1 VSMNERPVSRR
12 GLLRTGALSGLG
24 VASLGSLASM
34 IDASRALASGS
45 GTGGGVSALVTAAK
59 REGKLNVITIPLKG
73 WADYD
78 EIMATFQSRYG
89 LKISD
94 AIPDG
99 SSAQE
104 VSAIKTLKGQ
114 TRAPDVVDIS
124 PAWAATGKEQGLYV
138 PYKVATWDTI
148 PSAMKDPNG
157 YWYGDYYGVPT
168 FLSVNKVVRQ
178 APRDWSDL
186 LSAKLR
192 GLVALGGDPRQAG
205 EAFGA
210 VFAAALANG
219 GSLNNIQPGIDF
231 FAKLKKAGNFNP
243 TFALNANIAKGATPV
258 AIRWDYLL
266 LAARDVFNGNPAVTV
281 TIPKSGGYAGYYC
294 QAISTYAP
302 NPNAAKLWEEFL
314 YTDEGQLM
322 YLKGYTHPARYT
334 DLAKRGK
341 IPASLAAKLP
351 PAEAYNN
358 VKFATTAQISVA
370 QMVLQEQW
378 GPKVAGS

>member
-1 VSMNERPVSRR
+1 MSMDERHIDRR
-12 GLLRTGALSGLG
+12 ALLRTGALSGLG
-24 VASLGSLASM
+24 LAGLGTLAGALDVSTAFASTAG
-34 IDASRALASGS
+34 ASG
-45 GTGGGVSALVTAAK
+45 GMGALVAAAK
-59 REGKLNVITIPLKG
+59 KEGHLNVITIPLKG

-89 LKISD
+89 LKIAD

-104 VSAIKTLKGQ
+104 VAAINNLKGQ
-114 TRAPDVVDIS
+114 NRAPDVVDVG
-124 PAWAATGKEQGLYV
+124 PAWAAKGKAEGVYV

-148 PSAMKDPNG
+148 PASMKDPAG
-157 YWYGDYYGVPT
+157 YWYGDYYGVPA
-168 FLSVNKVVRQ
+168 FLSVNKVVKE
-178 APRDWSDL
+178 APRDWPDL
-186 LSAKLR
+186 LSPKLR

-219 GSLNNIQPGIDF
+219 GSLDNIQPGIDF
-231 FAKLKKAGNFNP
+231 FAKVKKAGNFNP
-243 TFALNANIAKGATPV
+243 TFALNANVAKGATPI

-281 TIPKSGGYAGYYC
+281 NIPKSGGYAGYYC
-294 QAISTYAP
+294 QAISKYAP
-302 NPNAAKLWEEFL
+302 NPNAARLWQEFL

-322 YLKGYTHPARYT
+322 FLKGYTHPARYN
-334 DLAKRGK
+334 DLAKRDK
-341 IPASLAAKLP
+341 IPAFLAAKLP
-351 PAEAYNN
+351 PAAAYNN
-358 VKFATTAQISVA
+358 VKFATTDQINKAQA
-370 QMVLQEQW
+370 VLQAQW

>member
-157 YWYGDYYGVPT
+157 YWYGDYYGVPA

-370 QMVLQEQW
+370 QTVLQEQW

>member
-1 VSMNERPVSRR
+1 MSMNERPVSRR

-157 YWYGDYYGVPT
+157 YWYGDYYGVPA

-370 QMVLQEQW
+370 QTVLQEQW